1 MPVACAKGESR
12 MTEWILLIIFVLF
25 VVGITWGM
33 EVTHYPSDKEDKE
46 KAE

>member
-1 MPVACAKGESR
+1 MSD
-12 MTEWILLIIFVLF
+12 WILLTVFVLF

-33 EVTHYPSDKEDKE
+33 EITHYPSDKE